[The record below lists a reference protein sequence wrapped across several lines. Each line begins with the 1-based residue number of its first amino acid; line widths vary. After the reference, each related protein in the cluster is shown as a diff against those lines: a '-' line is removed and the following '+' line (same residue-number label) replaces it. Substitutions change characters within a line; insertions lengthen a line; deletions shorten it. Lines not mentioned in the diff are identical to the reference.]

1 MNNNYVRVKIEGK
14 NINNYIK
21 WIIKNKINIIKLNI
35 IKHNL
40 LEVIIDYKDYEKLLK
55 YSKTYKIKIIEK
67 YGKLKLYDMFKKN
80 IPILLSIFIAIM
92 IIHILS
98 NIIFSIEIIYNNKEI
113 VNKISEELKKYDI
126 KKYKRKRNY
135 KDLNAIKEKILK
147 DNKDLLEWIEIE
159 EHGTKYI
166 IRLVERKKENTIEEF
181 KYQSIVAKKNAI
193 ITSIKAYSGEKNKNI
208 NQYVRKG
215 EIIISG
221 IITKSDNEQILSKGK
236 GIVYGEV
243 WYKVDIEYPLYYK
256 EEKFTGKSKNV
267 LTINF
272 LNKKINIFP
281 YKKYRQFKSKS
292 KIIFK
297 NNIIPIEI
305 VKDKLYEL
313 NIKEQIYTQEQI
325 VEKAVLESK
334 TKILENNKNIKEIKD
349 TYILSKENL
358 NSKIKISLFIS
369 VIEDI
374 TKIEEIKEEKL
385 KPISENNT

>member
-67 YGKLKLYDMFKKN
+67 YGKLKLYDIFKKN

-313 NIKEQIYTQEQI
+313 KIKEQIYTQEQI

>member
-67 YGKLKLYDMFKKN
+67 YGKLKLYDIFKKN

-243 WYKVDIEYPLYYK
+243 WYKVNIEYPLYYK
-256 EEKFTGKSKNV
+256 EEKITGKSKNV

-272 LNKKINIFP
+272 LNKKISIFP

-292 KIIFK
+292 KILFK

-334 TKILENNKNIKEIKD
+334 TKILENNRNIKEIKD
-349 TYILSKENL
+349 TYILKKENL
-358 NSKIKISLFIS
+358 NSKIKLTIFIS

-374 TKIEEIKEEKL
+374 TKIEEIKEENFEPNLEK
-385 KPISENNT
+385 NT

>member
-67 YGKLKLYDMFKKN
+67 YGKLKLYDIFKKN

-313 NIKEQIYTQEQI
+313 KIKEQIYTQEQI

-334 TKILENNKNIKEIKD
+334 AKILENNKNIKEIKD
-349 TYILSKENL
+349 TYILNKENL
-358 NSKIKISLFIS
+358 NSKIKLTIFIS

-374 TKIEEIKEEKL
+374 TKIEEIKEESIEST
-385 KPISENNT
+385 PENNT